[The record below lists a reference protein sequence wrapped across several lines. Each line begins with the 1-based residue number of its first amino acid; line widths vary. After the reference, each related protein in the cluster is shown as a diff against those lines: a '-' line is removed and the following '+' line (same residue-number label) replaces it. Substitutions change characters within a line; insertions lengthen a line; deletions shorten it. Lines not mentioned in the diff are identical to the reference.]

1 MSGSSSANR
10 WGIVLLCAAGLA
22 IATWIAVA
30 PPEGQP
36 DSEATAAAKP
46 ASPRQSNA
54 TGSFEK
60 PREASRVAARRP
72 AEADHR
78 IPQSGRL
85 SIEASSLPEAGVLT
99 LELGLVE
106 EDGGVEPL
114 AVRVAS
120 VDGRAFDTTAVRQ
133 EANAADVHI
142 EIDSEWLQPGQ
153 YLIQIKTEG
162 KGPLPL
168 RRYVLEVR

>member
-1 MSGSSSANR
+1 MSGSGSANR
-10 WGIVLLCAAGLA
+10 WGIILLCAAGLA
-22 IATWIAVA
+22 IATWIAIA
-30 PPEGQP
+30 PTGGQP
-36 DSEATAAAKP
+36 GSEATAATKP
-46 ASPRQSNA
+46 ASPRQSTA

-60 PREASRVAARRP
+60 PREMSRVAARRP
-72 AEADHR
+72 EANHR

-85 SIEASSLPEAGVLT
+85 SIEASSLPEAGVLA
-99 LELGLVE
+99 LELGLDK

-133 EANAADVHI
+133 DANAADVHI
-142 EIDSEWLQPGQ
+142 DIDADWLQPGK

>member
-10 WGIVLLCAAGLA
+10 WGILLLCAAGLA
-22 IATWIAVA
+22 IATWIAIA
-30 PPEGQP
+30 PTEGQP
-36 DSEATAAAKP
+36 GSEATAAAKP
-46 ASPRQSNA
+46 VSPRQSNA

-72 AEADHR
+72 EADHR
-78 IPQSGRL
+78 ISQSGRL

-99 LELGLVE
+99 LGLALVE

-114 AVRVAS
+114 AVRIAS
-120 VDGRAFDTTAVRQ
+120 ADGRALDATAVRQ
-133 EANAADVHI
+133 DANAADVHI
-142 EIDSEWLQPGQ
+142 EIDSEWLQPGK